1 MTTKVHSIKA
11 IMNFRTLTPDVV
23 FTTANGAL
31 TGVYNNPGFAG
42 APAQPVDQPTL
53 QAANNALAAA
63 NSAAANGGKKE
74 LEQQKKDKEVVVK
87 FLVQLAHWAEANC
100 KDDMTTFLSSGF
112 HAVLTAKT
120 KTPPVSEA
128 IRKIAFGSV
137 SGAVVLKLVKFKG
150 AASYEL
156 RWASVAPGTANPTT
170 WSSQPVANAK
180 TPVTIS
186 NLTPGAIYV
195 FQARAVTATG
205 YSDWSQPVTKMVV

>member
-1 MTTKVHSIKA
+1 MTTKVHLIKA
-11 IMNFRTLTPDVV
+11 VMNFRTQTPDVV

-53 QAANNALAAA
+53 QAANNTLAAA

-112 HAVLTAKT
+112 HAVSTART
-120 KTPPVSEA
+120 TTPPVSEFWGQTPNCHPKLQNLF
-128 IRKIAFGSV
+128 IRVALHKKCPFAGSR
-137 SGAVVLKLVKFKG
+137 L
-150 AASYEL
+150 
-156 RWASVAPGTANPTT
+156 
-170 WSSQPVANAK
+170 
-180 TPVTIS
+180 
-186 NLTPGAIYV
+186 
-195 FQARAVTATG
+195 
-205 YSDWSQPVTKMVV
+205 